1 MNKMKSLLIFPPDW
15 LPSEPYLSLPSLA
28 SVLRP
33 AGHDVSQL
41 DVNVEMYDLF
51 FSRRFLQHVAQRI
64 ASELSHL
71 QHEQKERA
79 LNEEEQE
86 LMKRLLTCTPELF
99 EQFSRDVEKAKGILR
114 GKTFYDIDQLEWAT
128 NCLHETMALVSLGY
142 YPAQICFPPIETDI
156 VYKPFMSS
164 EILESLD
171 DDQINVYQD
180 VYRMLIRPVME
191 RERPEMVGISVV
203 QQKQL
208 IATFTFCKMIK
219 EEFPATHITL
229 GGNIITRIR
238 DTLPAIEGLWELFD
252 TAVVYEG
259 ESAYLQLTEAVDSG
273 GDFSKLPNLIYKDES
288 GIHVN
293 KEVCAEKLSELP
305 PPDFD
310 GLPLEKYFVPHL
322 ILPYLATRGCYYGRC
337 TFCDHFQGYVEGFRT
352 KQVDQITE
360 EIKFLKDKHGT
371 RFFHFTDESYPPALF
386 QKLSRKLIDDKL
398 DIAWTTHMRF
408 EESLLEEQVWKD
420 VAESGCKYLHFGY
433 ESGNQRVLKLMD
445 KSTKLDAIETNL
457 RMSSE
462 AGIWNHLMGFF
473 GFPGETNEEADD
485 SKAFVEKNS
494 AHIHSLGFMTFVL
507 GKYSPV
513 AFEPEKYGVS
523 YYKNPEWDL
532 ALDYYFTTKDGL
544 SIQQALDV
552 FDEFELKH
560 NTKWDLRTSVREYV
574 FLYIDKYGSNDLPQL
589 EMTEEQRQHMQH
601 TAIGMV

>member
-1 MNKMKSLLIFPPDW
+1 MKTLLIFPPDW

-51 FSRRFLQHVAQRI
+51 FSARFLQHVAQRI

-79 LNEEEQE
+79 LDEEEQE

-99 EQFSRDVEKAKGILR
+99 EQFSQDVEKAKGILR
-114 GKTFYDIDQLEWAT
+114 GNTFYDIDQLEWAT

-259 ESAYLQLTEAVDSG
+259 ESAYLQLTEAVESG

-288 GIHVN
+288 GIRVN
-293 KEVCAEKLSELP
+293 KEVCAETLSELP

-360 EIKFLKDKHGT
+360 EIKFLKDKYGT

-408 EESLLEEQVWKD
+408 EESLLDEQVWQD

-601 TAIGMV
+601 TASGMV

>member
-1 MNKMKSLLIFPPDW
+1 MKSLLIFPPDW

-33 AGHDVSQL
+33 AGHDVTQL
-41 DVNVEMYDLF
+41 DVNVEMYDMF
-51 FSRRFLQHVAQRI
+51 FSTQFLQHTAQRI
-64 ASELSHL
+64 ATERNYL
-71 QHEQKERA
+71 QDVEKERG
-79 LNEEEQE
+79 LDEEEQALLE
-86 LMKRLLTCTPELF
+86 RLLTCTPELF
-99 EQFSRDVEKAKGILR
+99 QQFSEDVERAKKILR
-114 GKTFYDIDQLEWAT
+114 GETFYDIDQLEWAT
-128 NCLHETMALVSLGY
+128 NCLHQTMALISLAY

-156 VYKPFMSS
+156 VYKPFMST
-164 EILESLD
+164 EILEAVD
-171 DDQINVYQD
+171 DDQINIYRD
-180 VYRMLIRPVME
+180 VYRMLIRPIME
-191 RERPEMVGISVV
+191 RDRPVMIGISVV

-238 DTLPAIEGLWELFD
+238 DTLPEMTGLWEWFD
-252 TAVVYEG
+252 SAVVYEG
-259 ESAYLQLTEAVDSG
+259 ESAYLKLTEAVKTG
-273 GDFSKLPNLIYKDES
+273 GDFSKLPNLIYKDET
-288 GIHVN
+288 GVHTN
-293 KEVCAEKLSELP
+293 KEVCSENLAELP

-322 ILPYLATRGCYYGRC
+322 ILPYLATRGCYWGRC

-352 KQVDQITE
+352 KQVDQIME
-360 EIKFLKDKHGT
+360 EIKFLKEKYET

-386 QKLSRKLIDDKL
+386 QKLSRRLIDDKT

-408 EESLLEEQVWKD
+408 EESLLEEKVWQD

-445 KSTKLDAIETNL
+445 KATKLDAIETNL

-473 GFPGETNEEADD
+473 GFPGETEAEADD

-507 GKYSPV
+507 GKYSPI

-544 SIQQALDV
+544 SIQQAMDV
-552 FDEFELKH
+552 FDEFERKH
-560 NTKWDLRTSVREYV
+560 NTKWDLRTCVREYI
-574 FLYIDKYGSNDLPQL
+574 FLYIDKYGSNHLPQL
-589 EMTEEQRQHMQH
+589 EVTEEQRQQMQQ
-601 TAIGMV
+601 TTIGMV

>member
-1 MNKMKSLLIFPPDW
+1 MKSLLIFPPDW

-114 GKTFYDIDQLEWAT
+114 GNTFYDIDQLEWAT

-171 DDQINVYQD
+171 DDQINVYRD

-238 DTLPAIEGLWELFD
+238 DTLPEIEGLWEWFD

-259 ESAYLQLTEAVDSG
+259 ESAYLQLTEAVESG

-293 KEVCAEKLSELP
+293 TEVCAETLSELP

-352 KQVDQITE
+352 KQVDQIVE

-371 RFFHFTDESYPPALF
+371 RYFHFTDESYPPALF

-408 EESLLEEQVWKD
+408 EESLLEEKVWQD

-544 SIQQALDV
+544 SIQQALEV

>member
-1 MNKMKSLLIFPPDW
+1 MKSLLIFPPDW
-15 LPSEPYLSLPSLA
+15 LPSEPYLSLPCLA
-28 SVLRP
+28 AVLRP

-51 FSRRFLQHVAQRI
+51 FSSRFLEHVSQRI
-64 ASELSHL
+64 GSELKYL
-71 QHEQKERA
+71 QEVSEKRE
-79 LNEEEQE
+79 LDEEEQE
-86 LMKRLLTCTPELF
+86 LMQKLLTCTPERF
-99 EQFSRDVEKAKGILR
+99 QQFSADVERAKGILR
-114 GKTFYDIDQLEWAT
+114 GKDFYDIDQLEWAT
-128 NCLHETMALVSLGY
+128 NCLHEVMALVSLGY

-164 EILESLD
+164 EILEAVD
-171 DDQINVYQD
+171 DDQINIYRD
-180 VYRMLIRPVME
+180 VFRMLIRPVME
-191 RERPEMVGISVV
+191 RERPAMVGISVV

-219 EEFPATHITL
+219 EEFPGTHITL

-238 DTLPAIEGLWELFD
+238 DTLPAMEELWEWFD

-259 ESAYLQLTEAVDSG
+259 ESAYLKLTEAVESG
-273 GDFSKLPNLIYKDES
+273 GELSELPNLIYKDDN
-288 GIHVN
+288 GIHAN
-293 KEVCAEKLSELP
+293 KEVCSENLADIP

-310 GLPLEKYFVPHL
+310 GLPLEKYFVPDL
-322 ILPYLATRGCYYGRC
+322 ILPYLATRGCYWGRC

-360 EIKFLKDKHGT
+360 EIKFLKEKYGT

-386 QKLSRKLIDDKL
+386 QKLSRRLIETKL

-408 EESLLEEQVWKD
+408 EESLLDDQVWKD

-445 KSTKLDAIETNL
+445 KATKLDAIETNL

-473 GFPGETNEEADD
+473 GFPGETAEEADD
-485 SKAFVEKNS
+485 SKVFVEKNS

-507 GKYSPV
+507 GKYSPI
-513 AFEPEKYGVS
+513 AFEPEKYGLT

-532 ALDYYFTTKDGL
+532 ALDYYFTTKGGL
-544 SIQQALDV
+544 SIQDAMNV
-552 FDEFELKH
+552 FDEFERNH
-560 NTKWDLRTSVREYV
+560 NTKWDLRTCVREYI
-574 FLYIDKYGSNDLPQL
+574 FLYIDKYGSNHLPQL
-589 EMTEEQRQHMQH
+589 EVTKEQREQMQH
-601 TAIGMV
+601 TSIGMV

>member
-1 MNKMKSLLIFPPDW
+1 MKSLLIFPPDW

-114 GKTFYDIDQLEWAT
+114 GNTFYDIDQLEWAT

-171 DDQINVYQD
+171 DDQINVYRD

-238 DTLPAIEGLWELFD
+238 DTLPEIEGLWEWFD

-259 ESAYLQLTEAVDSG
+259 ESAYLQLTEAVESG

-293 KEVCAEKLSELP
+293 TEVCAETLSELP

-352 KQVDQITE
+352 KQVDQIVE

-371 RFFHFTDESYPPALF
+371 RYFHFTDESYPPALF

-408 EESLLEEQVWKD
+408 EESLLEEKVWQD

-513 AFEPEKYGVS
+513 AFEPEKYGGS

>member
-1 MNKMKSLLIFPPDW
+1 MKSLLIFPPDW
-15 LPSEPYLSLPSLA
+15 LPSEPYLSLPCLA
-28 SVLRP
+28 AVLRP

-51 FSRRFLQHVAQRI
+51 FSARFLEHVSQRI
-64 ASELSHL
+64 GSELKYL
-71 QHEQKERA
+71 QEVSEKRE
-79 LNEEEQE
+79 LDEEEQE
-86 LMKRLLTCTPELF
+86 LMQKLLTCTPERF
-99 EQFSRDVEKAKGILR
+99 QQFSADVERAKGILR
-114 GKTFYDIDQLEWAT
+114 GKDFYDIDQLEWAT
-128 NCLHETMALVSLGY
+128 NCLHEVMALVSLGY

-164 EILESLD
+164 EILEAVD
-171 DDQINVYQD
+171 DDQINIYRD
-180 VYRMLIRPVME
+180 VFRMLIRPVME
-191 RERPEMVGISVV
+191 RERPAMVGISVV

-219 EEFPATHITL
+219 EEFPGTHITL

-238 DTLPAIEGLWELFD
+238 DTLPAMEELWEWFD
-252 TAVVYEG
+252 TAIVYEG
-259 ESAYLQLTEAVDSG
+259 ESAYLKLTEAVESG
-273 GDFSKLPNLIYKDES
+273 GKLSELPNLIYKDDN
-288 GIHVN
+288 GIHAN
-293 KEVCAEKLSELP
+293 KEVCSENLADIP

-310 GLPLEKYFVPHL
+310 GLPLEKYFVPDL
-322 ILPYLATRGCYYGRC
+322 ILPYLATRGCYWGRC

-360 EIKFLKDKHGT
+360 EIKFLKEKYGT

-386 QKLSRKLIDDKL
+386 QKLSRRLIETKL

-408 EESLLEEQVWKD
+408 EESLLDDQVWKD

-445 KSTKLDAIETNL
+445 KATKLDAIETNL

-473 GFPGETNEEADD
+473 GFPGETAEEADD
-485 SKAFVEKNS
+485 SKVFVEKNS

-507 GKYSPV
+507 GKYSPI
-513 AFEPEKYGVS
+513 AFEPEKYGLT

-532 ALDYYFTTKDGL
+532 ALDYYFTTKGGL
-544 SIQQALDV
+544 SIQDAMNV
-552 FDEFELKH
+552 FDEFERNH
-560 NTKWDLRTSVREYV
+560 NTKWDLRTCVREYI
-574 FLYIDKYGSNDLPQL
+574 FLYIDKYGSNHLPQL
-589 EMTEEQRQHMQH
+589 EVTKEQREQMQH

>member
-1 MNKMKSLLIFPPDW
+1 MKSLLIFPPDW

-99 EQFSRDVEKAKGILR
+99 EKFSRDVEKAKGILR
-114 GKTFYDIDQLEWAT
+114 SNTFYDIDQLEWAT

-171 DDQINVYQD
+171 DDQINVYRD

-191 RERPEMVGISVV
+191 RERPDMVGISVV

-238 DTLPAIEGLWELFD
+238 DTLPEIEGLWEWFD

-259 ESAYLQLTEAVDSG
+259 ESAYLQLTEAVESG

-293 KEVCAEKLSELP
+293 TEVCAETLSELP

-352 KQVDQITE
+352 KQVDQIVE

-371 RFFHFTDESYPPALF
+371 RYFHFTDESYPPALF

-408 EESLLEEQVWKD
+408 EESLLEEKVWQD

>member
-1 MNKMKSLLIFPPDW
+1 MKTLLIFPPDW

-51 FSRRFLQHVAQRI
+51 FSARFLKHVAQRI

-79 LNEEEQE
+79 LDEEEQE

-99 EQFSRDVEKAKGILR
+99 EQFSQDGEKAKGILR
-114 GKTFYDIDQLEWAT
+114 GNTFYDIDQLEWAT

-238 DTLPAIEGLWELFD
+238 DTLPEIEGLWEWFD

-259 ESAYLQLTEAVDSG
+259 ESAYLQLTEAVESG

-473 GFPGETNEEADD
+473 GFPGETEKEADD

-513 AFEPEKYGVS
+513 AFEPEKYGIT

-544 SIQQALDV
+544 TINQALDV
-552 FDEFELKH
+552 FDEFEQKH
-560 NTKWDLRTSVREYV
+560 NTKWDLRTCVREYV
-574 FLYIDKYGSNDLPQL
+574 FLYIDKYGSNHLPQL
-589 EMTEEQRQHMQH
+589 EMTEEQRQQMQH

>member
-1 MNKMKSLLIFPPDW
+1 MKSLLIFPPDW

-33 AGHDVSQL
+33 AGHDVTQL
-41 DVNVEMYDLF
+41 DVNVEMYDMF
-51 FSRRFLQHVAQRI
+51 FSTQFLQHTAQRI
-64 ASELSHL
+64 ATERNYL
-71 QHEQKERA
+71 QDVEKERG
-79 LNEEEQE
+79 LDEEEQALLE
-86 LMKRLLTCTPELF
+86 RLLTCTPELF
-99 EQFSRDVEKAKGILR
+99 QQFSEDVERAKKILR
-114 GKTFYDIDQLEWAT
+114 GETFYDIDQLEWAT
-128 NCLHETMALVSLGY
+128 NCLHQTMALISLAY

-156 VYKPFMSS
+156 VYKPFMST
-164 EILESLD
+164 EILEAVD
-171 DDQINVYQD
+171 DDQINIYRD
-180 VYRMLIRPVME
+180 VYRMLIRPIME
-191 RERPEMVGISVV
+191 RDRPVMIGISVV

-238 DTLPAIEGLWELFD
+238 DTLPEMAGLWEWFD
-252 TAVVYEG
+252 SAVVYEG
-259 ESAYLQLTEAVDSG
+259 ESAYLKLTEAVKTG
-273 GDFSKLPNLIYKDES
+273 GDFSKLPNLIYKDET
-288 GIHVN
+288 GVHTN
-293 KEVCAEKLSELP
+293 KEVCSENLAELP

-322 ILPYLATRGCYYGRC
+322 ILPYLATRGCYWGRC

-352 KQVDQITE
+352 KQVDQIME
-360 EIKFLKDKHGT
+360 EIKFLKEKYET

-386 QKLSRKLIDDKL
+386 QKLSRRLIDDKT

-408 EESLLEEQVWKD
+408 EESLLEEKVWQD

-445 KSTKLDAIETNL
+445 KATKLDAIETNL

-473 GFPGETNEEADD
+473 GFPGETEAEADD

-507 GKYSPV
+507 GKYSPI

-544 SIQQALDV
+544 SIQQAMDV
-552 FDEFELKH
+552 FDEFERKH
-560 NTKWDLRTSVREYV
+560 NTKWDLRTCVREYI
-574 FLYIDKYGSNDLPQL
+574 FLYIDKYGSNHLPQL
-589 EMTEEQRQHMQH
+589 EVTEEQRQQMQQ
-601 TAIGMV
+601 TTIGMV

>member
-1 MNKMKSLLIFPPDW
+1 MKSLLIFPPDW

-33 AGHDVSQL
+33 AGHDVTQL
-41 DVNVEMYDLF
+41 DVNVEMYDMF
-51 FSRRFLQHVAQRI
+51 FSTQFLQHTAQRI
-64 ASELSHL
+64 ATERNYL
-71 QHEQKERA
+71 QDVEKERG
-79 LNEEEQE
+79 LDEEEQALLE
-86 LMKRLLTCTPELF
+86 RLLTCTPELF
-99 EQFSRDVEKAKGILR
+99 QQFSEDVERAKKILR
-114 GKTFYDIDQLEWAT
+114 GETFYDIDQLEWAT
-128 NCLHETMALVSLGY
+128 NCLHQTMALISLAY

-156 VYKPFMSS
+156 VYKPFMST
-164 EILESLD
+164 EILEAVD
-171 DDQINVYQD
+171 DDQINIYRD
-180 VYRMLIRPVME
+180 VYRMLIRPIME
-191 RERPEMVGISVV
+191 RDRPVMIGISVV

-238 DTLPAIEGLWELFD
+238 DTLPEMAGLWEWFD
-252 TAVVYEG
+252 SAVVYEG
-259 ESAYLQLTEAVDSG
+259 ESAYLKLTEAVKTG
-273 GDFSKLPNLIYKDES
+273 GDFSKLPNLIYKDET
-288 GIHVN
+288 GVHTN
-293 KEVCAEKLSELP
+293 KEVCSENLAELP

-322 ILPYLATRGCYYGRC
+322 ILPYLATRGCYWGRC

-352 KQVDQITE
+352 KQVDQIME
-360 EIKFLKDKHGT
+360 EIKFLKEKYET

-386 QKLSRKLIDDKL
+386 QKLSRKLIDDKT

-408 EESLLEEQVWKD
+408 EESLLEEKVWQD

-445 KSTKLDAIETNL
+445 KATKLDAIETNL

-473 GFPGETNEEADD
+473 GFPGETSAEADD

-507 GKYSPV
+507 GKYSPI

-544 SIQQALDV
+544 SIQQAIDV
-552 FDEFELKH
+552 FDEFERKH
-560 NTKWDLRTSVREYV
+560 NTKWDLRTCVREYI
-574 FLYIDKYGSNDLPQL
+574 FLYIDKYGSNHLPQL
-589 EMTEEQRQHMQH
+589 EVTEEQRQQMQQ
-601 TAIGMV
+601 TTIGMP

>member
-1 MNKMKSLLIFPPDW
+1 MKTLLIFPPDW

-51 FSRRFLQHVAQRI
+51 FSARFLKHVAQRI

-79 LNEEEQE
+79 LDEEEQE

-99 EQFSRDVEKAKGILR
+99 EQFSQDVEKAKGILR
-114 GKTFYDIDQLEWAT
+114 GNTFYDIDQLEWAT

-259 ESAYLQLTEAVDSG
+259 ESAYLQLTEAVESG

-473 GFPGETNEEADD
+473 GFPGETEKEADD

-513 AFEPEKYGVS
+513 AFEPEKYGIT

-544 SIQQALDV
+544 TINQALDV
-552 FDEFELKH
+552 FDEFEQKH
-560 NTKWDLRTSVREYV
+560 NTKWDLRTCVREYV
-574 FLYIDKYGSNDLPQL
+574 FLYIDKYGSNHLPQL
-589 EMTEEQRQHMQH
+589 EMTEEQRQQMQH
-601 TAIGMV
+601 TTIGMV

>member
-1 MNKMKSLLIFPPDW
+1 MKSLLIFPPDW

-28 SVLRP
+28 AVLRP

-51 FSRRFLQHVAQRI
+51 FSTQFLKHVAQRI
-64 ASELSHL
+64 ASELGHL

-79 LNEEEQE
+79 LDEEEQE

-99 EQFSRDVEKAKGILR
+99 QQFSTDVEKAKEILR
-114 GKTFYDIDQLEWAT
+114 SNAFYDIDQLEWAT
-128 NCLHETMALVSLGY
+128 NCLHETMALVSLAY

-164 EILESLD
+164 EILEAVD
-171 DDQINVYQD
+171 DDQINIYRD

-191 RERPEMVGISVV
+191 RERPAMVGISVV

-238 DTLPAIEGLWELFD
+238 DTLPEMKGLWEWFD
-252 TAVVYEG
+252 SAVVYEG
-259 ESAYLQLTEAVDSG
+259 ESAYLQLTEAVKSG
-273 GDFSKLPNLIYKDES
+273 GDFAKLPNLIYKDES

-293 KEVCAEKLSELP
+293 KEVCAENLAELP

-360 EIKFLKDKHGT
+360 EIKFLKDKYGT

-408 EESLLEEQVWKD
+408 EESLLDEQVWQD

-507 GKYSPV
+507 GKYSPI

-544 SIQQALDV
+544 TIQQALDV

-574 FLYIDKYGSNDLPQL
+574 FLYIDKYGSNNLPQL
-589 EMTEEQRQHMQH
+589 EMTEEQRQQMQH
-601 TAIGMV
+601 TAIGMT

>member
-1 MNKMKSLLIFPPDW
+1 MKTLLIFPPDW

-33 AGHDVSQL
+33 AGHYVSQL

-99 EQFSRDVEKAKGILR
+99 EQFSQDVEKAKGILR
-114 GKTFYDIDQLEWAT
+114 GNTFYDIDQLEWAT

-208 IATFTFCKMIK
+208 IAAFTFCKMIK

-259 ESAYLQLTEAVDSG
+259 ESAYLQLTEAVESG

-360 EIKFLKDKHGT
+360 EIKFLKDKYGT

-473 GFPGETNEEADD
+473 GFPGETEKEADD

-494 AHIHSLGFMTFVL
+494 AYIHSLGFMTFVL

-513 AFEPEKYGVS
+513 AFEPEKYGIT

-544 SIQQALDV
+544 TINQALDV
-552 FDEFELKH
+552 FDEFEQKH
-560 NTKWDLRTSVREYV
+560 NTKWDLRTCVREYV
-574 FLYIDKYGSNDLPQL
+574 FLYIDKYGSNHLPQL
-589 EMTEEQRQHMQH
+589 EMTEEQRQQMQH
-601 TAIGMV
+601 TTIGMV

>member
-1 MNKMKSLLIFPPDW
+1 MKSLLIFPPDW
-15 LPSEPYLSLPSLA
+15 LPSEPYLSLPCLA
-28 SVLRP
+28 AVLRP

-51 FSRRFLQHVAQRI
+51 FSARFLEHVSQRI
-64 ASELSHL
+64 GSELKYL
-71 QHEQKERA
+71 QEVSEKRE
-79 LNEEEQE
+79 LDEEEQE
-86 LMKRLLTCTPELF
+86 LMQKLLTCTPERF
-99 EQFSRDVEKAKGILR
+99 QQFSADVERAKGILR
-114 GKTFYDIDQLEWAT
+114 GKDFYDIDQLEWAT
-128 NCLHETMALVSLGY
+128 NCLHEVMALVSLGY

-164 EILESLD
+164 EILEAVD
-171 DDQINVYQD
+171 DDQINIYRD
-180 VYRMLIRPVME
+180 VFRMLIRPVME
-191 RERPEMVGISVV
+191 RERPAMVGISVV

-219 EEFPATHITL
+219 EEFPGTHITL

-238 DTLPAIEGLWELFD
+238 DTLPAMEELWEWFD

-259 ESAYLQLTEAVDSG
+259 ESAYLKLTEAVESG
-273 GDFSKLPNLIYKDES
+273 GKLSELPNLIYKDDN
-288 GIHVN
+288 GIHAN
-293 KEVCAEKLSELP
+293 KEVCSENLADIP

-310 GLPLEKYFVPHL
+310 GLPLEKYFVPDL
-322 ILPYLATRGCYYGRC
+322 ILPYLATRGCYWGRC

-352 KQVDQITE
+352 KQVDQIIE
-360 EIKFLKDKHGT
+360 EIKFLKEKYGT

-386 QKLSRKLIDDKL
+386 QKLSRRLIETKL

-408 EESLLEEQVWKD
+408 EESLLDDQVWKD

-445 KSTKLDAIETNL
+445 KATKLDAIETNL

-473 GFPGETNEEADD
+473 GFPGETAEEADD
-485 SKAFVEKNS
+485 SKVFVEKNS

-507 GKYSPV
+507 GKYSPI
-513 AFEPEKYGVS
+513 AFEPEKYGLT

-532 ALDYYFTTKDGL
+532 ALDYYFTTKGGL
-544 SIQQALDV
+544 SIQDAMNV
-552 FDEFELKH
+552 FDEFERNH
-560 NTKWDLRTSVREYV
+560 NTKWDLRTCVREYI
-574 FLYIDKYGSNDLPQL
+574 FLYIDKYGSNHLPQL
-589 EMTEEQRQHMQH
+589 EVTKEQREQMQH
-601 TAIGMV
+601 TSIGMV

>member
-1 MNKMKSLLIFPPDW
+1 MKSLLIFPPDW

-33 AGHDVSQL
+33 AGHDVTQL
-41 DVNVEMYDLF
+41 DVNVEMYDMF
-51 FSRRFLQHVAQRI
+51 FSTQFLQHTAQRI
-64 ASELSHL
+64 ATERNYL
-71 QHEQKERA
+71 QDVEKERG
-79 LNEEEQE
+79 LDEEEQALLE
-86 LMKRLLTCTPELF
+86 RLLICTPDLF
-99 EQFSRDVEKAKGILR
+99 QQFSEDVEKAKKILR
-114 GKTFYDIDQLEWAT
+114 GETFYDIDQLEWAT
-128 NCLHETMALVSLGY
+128 NCLHQTMALISLAY

-156 VYKPFMSS
+156 VYKPFMST
-164 EILESLD
+164 EILEAVD
-171 DDQINVYQD
+171 DDQINIYRD
-180 VYRMLIRPVME
+180 VYRMLIRPIME
-191 RERPEMVGISVV
+191 RDRPVMIGISVV

-238 DTLPAIEGLWELFD
+238 DTLPEMAGLWEWFD
-252 TAVVYEG
+252 SAVVYEG
-259 ESAYLQLTEAVDSG
+259 ESAYLKLTEAVKTG
-273 GDFSKLPNLIYKDES
+273 GDFSKLPNLIYKDET
-288 GIHVN
+288 GVHTN
-293 KEVCAEKLSELP
+293 KEVCSENLAELP

-322 ILPYLATRGCYYGRC
+322 ILPYLATRGCYWGRC

-352 KQVDQITE
+352 KQVDQIME
-360 EIKFLKDKHGT
+360 EIKFLKEKYET

-386 QKLSRKLIDDKL
+386 QKLSRKLIDDKT

-408 EESLLEEQVWKD
+408 EESLLEEKVWQD

-445 KSTKLDAIETNL
+445 KATKLDAIETNL

-473 GFPGETNEEADD
+473 GFPGETEAEADD

-507 GKYSPV
+507 GKYSPI

-544 SIQQALDV
+544 SIQQAMDV
-552 FDEFELKH
+552 FDEFERKH
-560 NTKWDLRTSVREYV
+560 NTKWDLRTCVREYI
-574 FLYIDKYGSNDLPQL
+574 FLYIDKYGSNHLPQL
-589 EMTEEQRQHMQH
+589 EVTEEQRQQMQQ
-601 TAIGMV
+601 TTIGMV

>member
-1 MNKMKSLLIFPPDW
+1 MKSLLIFPPDW
-15 LPSEPYLSLPSLA
+15 LPSEPYLSLPCLA
-28 SVLRP
+28 AVLRP

-51 FSRRFLQHVAQRI
+51 FSARFLEHVAQRI
-64 ASELSHL
+64 GSELKYL
-71 QHEQKERA
+71 QEVSEKRE
-79 LNEEEQE
+79 LDEEEHE
-86 LMKRLLTCTPELF
+86 LMQKLLTCTPERF
-99 EQFSRDVEKAKGILR
+99 QQFSADVERAKGILR
-114 GKTFYDIDQLEWAT
+114 GKDFYDIGQLEWAT
-128 NCLHETMALVSLGY
+128 NCLHEVMALVSLGY

-164 EILESLD
+164 EILEAVD
-171 DDQINVYQD
+171 DDQINIYRD
-180 VYRMLIRPVME
+180 VFRMLIRPVME
-191 RERPEMVGISVV
+191 REHPAMVGISVV

-219 EEFPATHITL
+219 EEFPGTHITL

-238 DTLPAIEGLWELFD
+238 DTLPAMEGLWEWFD
-252 TAVVYEG
+252 TAIVYEG
-259 ESAYLQLTEAVDSG
+259 ESAYLKLTEAVESG
-273 GDFSKLPNLIYKDES
+273 GKLSELPNLIYKDDN
-288 GIHVN
+288 GIHAN
-293 KEVCAEKLSELP
+293 KEVCSENLADIP

-310 GLPLEKYFVPHL
+310 GLPLEKYFVPDL
-322 ILPYLATRGCYYGRC
+322 ILPYLATRGCYWGRC

-352 KQVDQITE
+352 KQVDQIIE
-360 EIKFLKDKHGT
+360 EIKFLKEKYGT

-386 QKLSRKLIDDKL
+386 QKLSRRLIETKL

-408 EESLLEEQVWKD
+408 EESLLDDQVWKD

-445 KSTKLDAIETNL
+445 KATKLDAIETNL

-473 GFPGETNEEADD
+473 GFPGETAEEADD
-485 SKAFVEKNS
+485 SKVFVEKNS

-507 GKYSPV
+507 GKYSPI
-513 AFEPEKYGVS
+513 AFEPEKYGLT

-532 ALDYYFTTKDGL
+532 ALDYYFTTKGGL
-544 SIQQALDV
+544 SIQDAMNV
-552 FDEFELKH
+552 FDEFERNH
-560 NTKWDLRTSVREYV
+560 NTKWDLRTCVREYI
-574 FLYIDKYGSNDLPQL
+574 FLYIDKYGSNHLPQL
-589 EMTEEQRQHMQH
+589 EVTKEQREQMQH

>member
-1 MNKMKSLLIFPPDW
+1 MKSLLIFPPDW

-28 SVLRP
+28 AVLRP

-51 FSRRFLQHVAQRI
+51 FSTRFLQHVAQRI
-64 ASELSHL
+64 ASELGHL

-79 LNEEEQE
+79 LDEEEQE

-99 EQFSRDVEKAKGILR
+99 QQFSTDIEKAKEILR
-114 GKTFYDIDQLEWAT
+114 SNAFYDIDQLEWAT
-128 NCLHETMALVSLGY
+128 NCLHETMALVSLAY

-164 EILESLD
+164 EILEAVD
-171 DDQINVYQD
+171 DDQINIYRD

-191 RERPEMVGISVV
+191 RERPAMVGISVV

-238 DTLPAIEGLWELFD
+238 DTLPEIEGLWQWFD
-252 TAVVYEG
+252 SAVVYEG
-259 ESAYLQLTEAVDSG
+259 ESAYLQLTEAVKSG
-273 GDFSKLPNLIYKDES
+273 GDFAKLPNLIYKDES

-293 KEVCAEKLSELP
+293 KEVCAENLAELP

-360 EIKFLKDKHGT
+360 EIKFLKDKYGT

-408 EESLLEEQVWKD
+408 EESLLDEQVWQD
-420 VAESGCKYLHFGY
+420 VGESGCKYLHFGY

-507 GKYSPV
+507 GKYSPI

-544 SIQQALDV
+544 TIQQALDV

-574 FLYIDKYGSNDLPQL
+574 FLYIDKYGSNNLPQL
-589 EMTEEQRQHMQH
+589 EMTEEQRQQMQH
-601 TAIGMV
+601 TAIGMT

>member
-1 MNKMKSLLIFPPDW
+1 MKTLLLFPPDW

-28 SVLRP
+28 AVLRP
-33 AGHDVSQL
+33 AGHEVSQL

-51 FSRRFLQHVAQRI
+51 FSTRFLEHVAQRI
-64 ASELSHL
+64 ASELSYL
-71 QHEQKERA
+71 CDMEKERG
-79 LNEEEQE
+79 LDEEEQA
-86 LMKRLLTCTPELF
+86 LMEKLITCTPELF
-99 EQFSRDVEKAKGILR
+99 QRFSVDIERAKGILR
-114 GKTFYDIDQLEWAT
+114 SKAFYDIDQLEWAT

-142 YPAQICFPPIETDI
+142 YPAQICFPPMETDI

-164 EILESLD
+164 EILEALD
-171 DDQINVYQD
+171 DDQINIYRD

-191 RERPEMVGISVV
+191 RERPAMVGISVV

-238 DTLPAIEGLWELFD
+238 DTLPGIEGLWEWFD

-259 ESAYLQLTEAVDSG
+259 ESAYLQLTEAVKSG
-273 GDFSKLPNLIYKDES
+273 GDFSALPNLIYKDES
-288 GIHVN
+288 GVHVN
-293 KEVCAEKLSELP
+293 KEVCSETLAELP
-305 PPDFD
+305 APDFD
-310 GLPLEKYFVPHL
+310 GLPLEKYFVPDL

-352 KQVDQITE
+352 KQVDQITD
-360 EIKFLKDKHGT
+360 EIKFLKEKYGT

-386 QKLSRKLIDDKL
+386 QKLSRKLIDAKL

-457 RMSSE
+457 RMSSD

-473 GFPGETNEEADD
+473 GFPGETEQEADD
-485 SKAFVEKNS
+485 SKAFVEKNA

-507 GKYSPV
+507 GKYSPI
-513 AFEPEKYGVS
+513 AFEPEKYGIT

-532 ALDYYFTTKDGL
+532 ALDYYFTAKDGL
-544 SIQQALDV
+544 SIQQAMDV
-552 FDEFELKH
+552 FDEFERRH
-560 NTKWDLRTSVREYV
+560 NTKWDLRTCVREYI
-574 FLYIDKYGSNDLPQL
+574 FLYIDKYGSNNLPQL
-589 EMTEEQRQHMQH
+589 EVTEEQRQQMQH

>member
-1 MNKMKSLLIFPPDW
+1 MKSLLIFPPDW

-28 SVLRP
+28 AALRP

-51 FSRRFLQHVAQRI
+51 FSTQFLKHVAQRI
-64 ASELSHL
+64 ASELGHL
-71 QHEQKERA
+71 QHAQKERA
-79 LNEEEQE
+79 LDEEEQE

-99 EQFSRDVEKAKGILR
+99 EQFSQDVEKAKGILR
-114 GKTFYDIDQLEWAT
+114 GNTFYDIDQLEWAT

-259 ESAYLQLTEAVDSG
+259 ESAYLQLTEAVESR

-473 GFPGETNEEADD
+473 GFPGETEKEADD

-513 AFEPEKYGVS
+513 AFEPEKYGIT

-544 SIQQALDV
+544 TINQALDV
-552 FDEFELKH
+552 FDEFEQKH
-560 NTKWDLRTSVREYV
+560 NTKWDLRTCVREYV
-574 FLYIDKYGSNDLPQL
+574 FLYIDKYGSNHLPQL
-589 EMTEEQRQHMQH
+589 EMTEEQRQQMQH

>member
-1 MNKMKSLLIFPPDW
+1 MKTLLIFPPDW

-51 FSRRFLQHVAQRI
+51 FSARFLKHVAQRI
-64 ASELSHL
+64 ASELSYL

-79 LNEEEQE
+79 LDEEEQE

-99 EQFSRDVEKAKGILR
+99 EQFSQDVEKAKGILR
-114 GKTFYDIDQLEWAT
+114 GNTFYDIDQLEWAT

-171 DDQINVYQD
+171 DDQINVYRD

-259 ESAYLQLTEAVDSG
+259 ESAYLQLTEAVESG

-473 GFPGETNEEADD
+473 GFPGETEKEADD

-513 AFEPEKYGVS
+513 AFEPEKYGIT

-544 SIQQALDV
+544 TINQALDV
-552 FDEFELKH
+552 FDEFEQKH
-560 NTKWDLRTSVREYV
+560 NTKWDLRTCVREYV
-574 FLYIDKYGSNDLPQL
+574 FLYIDKYGSNHLPQL
-589 EMTEEQRQHMQH
+589 EMTEEQRQQMQH
-601 TAIGMV
+601 TTIGMV

>member
-1 MNKMKSLLIFPPDW
+1 MKSLLIFPPDW

-33 AGHDVSQL
+33 AGHDVTQL
-41 DVNVEMYDLF
+41 DVNVEMYDMF
-51 FSRRFLQHVAQRI
+51 FSTQFLQHTAQRI
-64 ASELSHL
+64 ATERNYL
-71 QHEQKERA
+71 QDVEKERG
-79 LNEEEQE
+79 LDEEEQALLE
-86 LMKRLLTCTPELF
+86 RLLTCTPELF
-99 EQFSRDVEKAKGILR
+99 QQFSEDVERAKKILR
-114 GKTFYDIDQLEWAT
+114 GETFYDIDQLEWAT
-128 NCLHETMALVSLGY
+128 NCLHQTMALISLAY

-156 VYKPFMSS
+156 VYKPLMST
-164 EILESLD
+164 EILEAVD
-171 DDQINVYQD
+171 DDQINIYRD
-180 VYRMLIRPVME
+180 VYRMLIRPIME
-191 RERPEMVGISVV
+191 RDRPVMIGISVV

-238 DTLPAIEGLWELFD
+238 DTLPEMAGLWEWFD
-252 TAVVYEG
+252 SAVVYEG
-259 ESAYLQLTEAVDSG
+259 ESAYLKLTEAVKTG
-273 GDFSKLPNLIYKDES
+273 GDFSKLPNLIYKDET
-288 GIHVN
+288 GVHTN
-293 KEVCAEKLSELP
+293 KEVCSENLAELP

-322 ILPYLATRGCYYGRC
+322 ILPYLATRGCYWGRC

-352 KQVDQITE
+352 KQVDQIME
-360 EIKFLKDKHGT
+360 EIKFLKEKYET

-386 QKLSRKLIDDKL
+386 QKLSRKLIDDKT

-408 EESLLEEQVWKD
+408 EESLLEEKVWQD

-445 KSTKLDAIETNL
+445 KATKLDAIETNL

-473 GFPGETNEEADD
+473 GFPGETSAEADD

-507 GKYSPV
+507 GKYSPI

-544 SIQQALDV
+544 SIQQAIDV
-552 FDEFELKH
+552 FDEFERKH
-560 NTKWDLRTSVREYV
+560 NTKWDLRTCVREYI
-574 FLYIDKYGSNDLPQL
+574 FLYIDKYGSNHLPQL
-589 EMTEEQRQHMQH
+589 EVTEEQRQQMQQ
-601 TAIGMV
+601 TTIGMV

>member
-1 MNKMKSLLIFPPDW
+1 MKSLLLFPPDW

-33 AGHDVSQL
+33 AGHEVSQL

-51 FSRRFLQHVAQRI
+51 FSPQFLDHVAKRI
-64 ASELSHL
+64 SSELIHL

-79 LNEEEQE
+79 LDEEEQA
-86 LMKRLLTCTPELF
+86 LMGQLLSCTPELF
-99 EQFSRDVEKAKGILR
+99 EQYSQDVEKAKKILR
-114 GKTFYDIDQLEWAT
+114 GNTFYDIDQLEWAT
-128 NCLHETMALVSLGY
+128 NCLHQTMSLVSLGY

-164 EILESLD
+164 EILEAVD
-171 DDQINVYQD
+171 DDQINIYRD

-191 RERPEMVGISVV
+191 RERPKMVGISVV

-219 EEFPATHITL
+219 EEFPGTHITL

-238 DTLPAIEGLWELFD
+238 DTLPEMQGLWEWFD

-259 ESAYLQLTEAVDSG
+259 ESAYLRLTEAVESG
-273 GDFSKLPNLIYKDES
+273 STFSQLPNLIYKDDT

-293 KEVCAEKLSELP
+293 KEVCSENLADLP

-310 GLPLEKYFVPHL
+310 GLPLKKYFVPNL
-322 ILPYLATRGCYYGRC
+322 ILPYLATRGCYWGKC

-352 KQVDQITE
+352 KQVDHIVQ
-360 EIKFLKDKHGT
+360 EIKSLKTKYGT

-386 QKLSRKLIDDKL
+386 QKLSRKLIEEKL

-445 KSTKLDAIETNL
+445 KATELGAIETNL

-473 GFPGETNEEADD
+473 GFPGETSAEADD
-485 SKAFVEKNS
+485 SKAFVEKNA

-507 GKYSPV
+507 GKYSPI

-532 ALDYYFTTKDGL
+532 ALDYYFTTKEGL
-544 SIQQALDV
+544 TIQEALDV
-552 FDEFELKH
+552 FDGFEQKH
-560 NTKWDLRTSVREYV
+560 NQKWDLRTCVREYI
-574 FLYIDKYGSNDLPQL
+574 FLYIDKYGSNHLPQL
-589 EMTEEQRQHMQH
+589 EMTEEQRKQMQH
-601 TAIGMV
+601 TAVGMV

>member
-1 MNKMKSLLIFPPDW
+1 MKSLLIFPPDW

-28 SVLRP
+28 AVLRP

-51 FSRRFLQHVAQRI
+51 FSTQFLKHVAQRI
-64 ASELSHL
+64 ASELGHL

-79 LNEEEQE
+79 LDEEEQE

-99 EQFSRDVEKAKGILR
+99 QQFSTDVEKAKEILR
-114 GKTFYDIDQLEWAT
+114 SNAFYDIDQLEWAT
-128 NCLHETMALVSLGY
+128 NCLHETMALVSLAY

-164 EILESLD
+164 EILEAVD
-171 DDQINVYQD
+171 DDQINIYRD

-191 RERPEMVGISVV
+191 RKRPAMVGISVV

-238 DTLPAIEGLWELFD
+238 DTLPEMKGLWEWFD
-252 TAVVYEG
+252 SAVVYEG
-259 ESAYLQLTEAVDSG
+259 ESAYLQLTEAVKSG
-273 GDFSKLPNLIYKDES
+273 GDFAKLPNLIYKDES

-293 KEVCAEKLSELP
+293 KEVCAETLSELP

-360 EIKFLKDKHGT
+360 EIKFLKDKYGT

-408 EESLLEEQVWKD
+408 EESLLDEQVWQD

-494 AHIHSLGFMTFVL
+494 AHILSLGFMTFVL
-507 GKYSPV
+507 GKYSPI

-544 SIQQALDV
+544 TIQQALDV

-574 FLYIDKYGSNDLPQL
+574 FLYIDKYGSNNLPQL
-589 EMTEEQRQHMQH
+589 EMTEEQRQQMQH
-601 TAIGMV
+601 TAIGMT

>member
-1 MNKMKSLLIFPPDW
+1 MKSLLIFPPDW

-114 GKTFYDIDQLEWAT
+114 GNTFYDIDQLEWAT

-171 DDQINVYQD
+171 DDQINVYRD

-259 ESAYLQLTEAVDSG
+259 ESAYLQLTEAVESG

-473 GFPGETNEEADD
+473 GFPGETEKEADD

-513 AFEPEKYGVS
+513 AFEPEKYS
-523 YYKNPEWDL
+523 ITYYKNPEWDL

-544 SIQQALDV
+544 TINQALDV
-552 FDEFELKH
+552 FDEFEQKH
-560 NTKWDLRTSVREYV
+560 NTKWDLRTCVREYV
-574 FLYIDKYGSNDLPQL
+574 FLYIDKYGSNHLPQL
-589 EMTEEQRQHMQH
+589 EMTEEQRQQMQH

>member
-1 MNKMKSLLIFPPDW
+1 MKSLLIFPPDW

-33 AGHDVSQL
+33 AGHDVTQL
-41 DVNVEMYDLF
+41 DVNVEMYDMF
-51 FSRRFLQHVAQRI
+51 FSTQFLQHTAQRI
-64 ASELSHL
+64 ATERNYL
-71 QHEQKERA
+71 QDVEKERG
-79 LNEEEQE
+79 LDEEEQALLE
-86 LMKRLLTCTPELF
+86 RLLTCTPELF
-99 EQFSRDVEKAKGILR
+99 QQFSEDVERAKKILR
-114 GKTFYDIDQLEWAT
+114 GETFYDIDQLEWAT
-128 NCLHETMALVSLGY
+128 NCLHQTMALISLAY

-156 VYKPFMSS
+156 VYKPFMST
-164 EILESLD
+164 EILEAVD
-171 DDQINVYQD
+171 DDQINIYRD
-180 VYRMLIRPVME
+180 VYRMLIRPIME
-191 RERPEMVGISVV
+191 RDRPVMIGISVV

-238 DTLPAIEGLWELFD
+238 DTLPEMAGLWEWFD
-252 TAVVYEG
+252 SAVVYEG
-259 ESAYLQLTEAVDSG
+259 ESAYLKLTEAVKTG
-273 GDFSKLPNLIYKDES
+273 GDFSKLPNLIYKDET
-288 GIHVN
+288 GVHTN
-293 KEVCAEKLSELP
+293 KEVCSENLAELP

-322 ILPYLATRGCYYGRC
+322 ILPYLATRGCYWGRC

-352 KQVDQITE
+352 KQVDQIME
-360 EIKFLKDKHGT
+360 EIKFLKEKYET

-386 QKLSRKLIDDKL
+386 QKLSRKLIDDKT

-408 EESLLEEQVWKD
+408 EESLLEEKVWQD

-445 KSTKLDAIETNL
+445 KATKLDAIETNL

-473 GFPGETNEEADD
+473 GFPGETSAEADD

-507 GKYSPV
+507 GKYSPI

-544 SIQQALDV
+544 SIQQAMDV
-552 FDEFELKH
+552 FDEFERKH
-560 NTKWDLRTSVREYV
+560 NTKWDLRTCVREYI
-574 FLYIDKYGSNDLPQL
+574 FLYIDKYGSNHLPQL
-589 EMTEEQRQHMQH
+589 EVTEEQRQQMQQ
-601 TAIGMV
+601 TTIGMT

>member
-1 MNKMKSLLIFPPDW
+1 MKSLLIFPPDW

-28 SVLRP
+28 AVLRP

-51 FSRRFLQHVAQRI
+51 FSTQFLKHVAQRI
-64 ASELSHL
+64 ASELGHL

-79 LNEEEQE
+79 LDEEEQE

-99 EQFSRDVEKAKGILR
+99 QQFSTDVEKAKEILR
-114 GKTFYDIDQLEWAT
+114 SNAFYDIDQLEWAT
-128 NCLHETMALVSLGY
+128 NCLHETMALVSLAY

-164 EILESLD
+164 EILEAVD
-171 DDQINVYQD
+171 DDQINIYRD

-191 RERPEMVGISVV
+191 RERPAMVGISVV

-238 DTLPAIEGLWELFD
+238 DTLPEMKGLWEWFD
-252 TAVVYEG
+252 SAVVYEG
-259 ESAYLQLTEAVDSG
+259 ESAYLQLTEAVKSG
-273 GDFSKLPNLIYKDES
+273 GDFAKLPNLIYKDES

-293 KEVCAEKLSELP
+293 KEVCAETLSELP

-360 EIKFLKDKHGT
+360 EIKFLKDKYGT

-408 EESLLEEQVWKD
+408 EESLLDEQVWQD

-507 GKYSPV
+507 GKYSPI

-544 SIQQALDV
+544 TIQQALDV

-574 FLYIDKYGSNDLPQL
+574 FLYIDKYESNNLPQL
-589 EMTEEQRQHMQH
+589 EMTEEQRQQMQH
-601 TAIGMV
+601 TAIGMT

>member
-1 MNKMKSLLIFPPDW
+1 MKSLLLFPPDW

-33 AGHDVSQL
+33 AGHEVSQL

-51 FSRRFLQHVAQRI
+51 FSPQFLDHVAKRI
-64 ASELSHL
+64 SSELCHL

-79 LNEEEQE
+79 LDEEEQA
-86 LMKRLLTCTPELF
+86 LMDQLLTCTPELF
-99 EQFSRDVEKAKGILR
+99 EQHSQDVEKAKKILR
-114 GKTFYDIDQLEWAT
+114 GNTFYDIDQLEWAT
-128 NCLHETMALVSLGY
+128 NCLHQTMSLVSLGY

-164 EILESLD
+164 EILEAVD
-171 DDQINVYQD
+171 DDQINIYRD

-191 RERPEMVGISVV
+191 RERPKMVGISVV

-219 EEFPATHITL
+219 EEFPGTHITL

-238 DTLPAIEGLWELFD
+238 DTLPEMQGLWEWFD

-259 ESAYLQLTEAVDSG
+259 ESAYLKLTEAVESG
-273 GDFSKLPNLIYKDES
+273 STFSQLPNLIYKDDR

-293 KEVCAEKLSELP
+293 KEVCSENLADLP

-310 GLPLEKYFVPHL
+310 GLPLEKYFVPNL
-322 ILPYLATRGCYYGRC
+322 ILPYLATRGCYWGKC

-352 KQVDQITE
+352 KQVDHIVQ
-360 EIKFLKDKHGT
+360 EIKSLKAKYGT

-386 QKLSRKLIDDKL
+386 QKLSRKLIEEKL

-445 KSTKLDAIETNL
+445 KATELGAIETNL

-473 GFPGETNEEADD
+473 GFPGETSAEADD
-485 SKAFVEKNS
+485 SKAFVEKNA

-507 GKYSPV
+507 GKYSPI

-532 ALDYYFTTKDGL
+532 ALDYYFTTKEGL
-544 SIQQALDV
+544 TIQEALDV
-552 FDEFELKH
+552 FDGFEQKH
-560 NTKWDLRTSVREYV
+560 NQKWDLRTCVREYI
-574 FLYIDKYGSNDLPQL
+574 FLYIDKYGSNHLPQL
-589 EMTEEQRQHMQH
+589 EMTEEQRKQMQH
-601 TAIGMV
+601 SAIGMV

>member
-1 MNKMKSLLIFPPDW
+1 MKSLLIFPPDW
-15 LPSEPYLSLPSLA
+15 LPSEPYLSLPCLA
-28 SVLRP
+28 AVLRP

-51 FSRRFLQHVAQRI
+51 FSARFLEHVAQRI
-64 ASELSHL
+64 SSERKYL
-71 QHEQKERA
+71 QEVSEKRE
-79 LNEEEQE
+79 LDEEEQE
-86 LMKRLLTCTPELF
+86 LMQKLLTCTPERF
-99 EQFSRDVEKAKGILR
+99 QQFSADVERAKGILR
-114 GKTFYDIDQLEWAT
+114 GKDFYDIDQLEWAT
-128 NCLHETMALVSLGY
+128 NCLHEVMALVSLGY

-164 EILESLD
+164 EILEAVD
-171 DDQINVYQD
+171 DDQINIYRD
-180 VYRMLIRPVME
+180 VFRMLIRPVME
-191 RERPEMVGISVV
+191 RERPAMVGISVV

-219 EEFPATHITL
+219 EEFPGTHITL

-238 DTLPAIEGLWELFD
+238 DTLPAMEGLWEWFD
-252 TAVVYEG
+252 TAIVYEG
-259 ESAYLQLTEAVDSG
+259 ESAYLKLTEAVESG
-273 GDFSKLPNLIYKDES
+273 GKLSELPNLIYKDDN
-288 GIHVN
+288 GIHAN
-293 KEVCAEKLSELP
+293 KEVCSENLADIP

-310 GLPLEKYFVPHL
+310 GLPLEKYFVPDL
-322 ILPYLATRGCYYGRC
+322 ILPYLATRGCYWGRC

-352 KQVDQITE
+352 KQVDQIIE
-360 EIKFLKDKHGT
+360 EIKFLKEKYGT

-386 QKLSRKLIDDKL
+386 QKLSRRLIETKL

-408 EESLLEEQVWKD
+408 EESLLDDQVWKD

-445 KSTKLDAIETNL
+445 KATKLDAIETNL

-473 GFPGETNEEADD
+473 GFPGETAEEADD
-485 SKAFVEKNS
+485 SKVFVEKNS

-507 GKYSPV
+507 GKYSPI
-513 AFEPEKYGVS
+513 AFEPEKYGLT

-532 ALDYYFTTKDGL
+532 ALDYYFTTKGGL
-544 SIQQALDV
+544 SIQDAMNV
-552 FDEFELKH
+552 FDEFERNH
-560 NTKWDLRTSVREYV
+560 NTKWDLRTCVREYI
-574 FLYIDKYGSNDLPQL
+574 FLYIDKYGSNHLPQL
-589 EMTEEQRQHMQH
+589 EVTKEQREQMQH